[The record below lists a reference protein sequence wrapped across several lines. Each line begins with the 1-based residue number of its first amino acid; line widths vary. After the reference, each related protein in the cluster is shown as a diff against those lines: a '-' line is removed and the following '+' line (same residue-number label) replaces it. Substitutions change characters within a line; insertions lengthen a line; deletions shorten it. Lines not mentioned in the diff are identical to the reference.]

1 MTGVELRRLR
11 YFVTVAEELNFGR
24 AAERLL
30 IAGPSLSQQIKALE
44 RDLGVRLFDRDRRSV
59 ALTGAGA
66 YLLPYAR
73 SLLAQADDLRH
84 RAARLAGS
92 EPVRLGR
99 VNWLPP
105 DVRERTAAVARLHVD
120 TWTAP
125 SHTQAARVGDGSL
138 DLAVCRVGTDDLER
152 YGLTARLLGADR
164 LYAVSPAASPT
175 PSGSSSPSASGS
187 PHSSGSGS
195 GSGSGEVRTA
205 DAAVLVDDDTTSWS
219 AWNSYARHLAGETGA
234 REVRVHDGGI
244 TGPAFFDH
252 VRRSPRPLVN
262 SPKGQDDP
270 LPPDLVRRPLAAPEP
285 YWTWSLVLRRTEDRP
300 AVLATA
306 DALTAAA
313 RPPDLTHP
321 DAWLP
326 RDDPHRR

>member
-1 MTGVELRRLR
+1 MTGVELRQLR

-59 ALTGAGA
+59 ALTGTGA
-66 YLLPYAR
+66 SLLPYAR

-92 EPVRLGR
+92 APVRLGR

-105 DVRERTAAVARLHVD
+105 DLRERTAAVARLHID

-125 SHTQAARVGDGSL
+125 SHTQAARVADGSL
-138 DLAVCRVGTDDLER
+138 DLAVCRVGTEDLDR
-152 YGLTARLLGADR
+152 YGLTAHLLGADR
-164 LYAVSPAASPT
+164 LYAVAPAA
-175 PSGSSSPSASGS
+175 GS
-187 PHSSGSGS
+187 PPGPGA
-195 GSGSGEVRTA
+195 VRTA
-205 DAAVLVDDDTTSWS
+205 DTAVLVDDDTSWS
-219 AWNSYARHLAGETGA
+219 AWNSYARQLARDTGA

-262 SPKGQDDP
+262 SPKSQDDP
-270 LPPDLVRRPLAAPEP
+270 LPPDLVRRPLVAPEP
-285 YWTWSLVLRRTEDRP
+285 YWTWSLVLRRSEHRP

-306 DALTAAA
+306 DTLTTTA
-313 RPPDLTHP
+313 RPPNLAHP
-321 DAWLP
+321 AAWLP
-326 RDDPHRR
+326 QDDPHRR